1 MTRTL
6 IVMFFVVPL
15 VVSFGCVPYW
25 THQEVANR
33 CRDLEQSIDGHQKEH
48 VALLADVKK
57 ANAERD
63 TYKFDN
69 ERLNLIAKANEQT
82 INAYREM
89 AEKFQKGLVANVNAT
104 GLPEEEVKVTDE
116 GTISIAGDVLFGS
129 GSADLTK
136 RAKEIL
142 AKLAPVLQ
150 NPDYAGCYFRID
162 GHTDKQPIKA
172 SPFKSNFHLGA
183 MRALAVLEELKKHDI
198 PEEKMF
204 IASYSQYRPAK
215 AYQPN
220 QKDVKEN
227 RRVEIAVVKT
237 AR

>member
-1 MTRTL
+1 
-6 IVMFFVVPL
+6 MFFVVSL
-15 VVSFGCVPYW
+15 IFSFGCVPYW

-33 CRDLEQSIDGHQKEH
+33 CRNLEQSIDGHQKEH
-48 VALLADVKK
+48 VALVAEVKK

-69 ERLNLIAKANEQT
+69 ERLNLVAKANEQT

-89 AEKFQKGLVANVNAT
+89 AEKFKKGLVENVKAT
-104 GLPEEEVKVTDE
+104 GLPEEEVKVTEE

-129 GSADLTK
+129 GSADLTR

-142 AKLAPVLQ
+142 AKLAPALKQ
-150 NPDYAGCYFRID
+150 YEDYYLRID
-162 GHTDKQPIKA
+162 GHTDNQPIKV
-172 SPFKSNFHLGA
+172 SPFKTNFHLGA
-183 MRALAVLEELKKHDI
+183 MRAHAVLMELKNLGI
-198 PEEKMF
+198 PERTMY
-204 IASYSQYRPAK
+204 IASYSEFRPVVA
-215 AYQPN
+215 N
-220 QKDVKEN
+220 QDKKGAKEN